1 MHQPALV
8 KQWLGRSGIKRLRSV
23 EKKKKGKKKR
33 EMNTQKYHRPAAYL
47 KVANTRTTPNKN
59 SQEDGLLEKKADKSE
74 NDIFQVSS

>member
-1 MHQPALV
+1 MAWPELY
-8 KQWLGRSGIKRLRSV
+8 KEV
-23 EKKKKGKKKR
+23 EKCRKEKERKKKR
-33 EMNTQKYHRPAAYL
+33 EMNSQKYHRPAACL